1 MKKWCG
7 LLLVLF
13 AFVSAGFGQA
23 ISVNGGSIQ
32 GTITDTSGAVVPNAA
47 ITIRSADTGYNKDA
61 ATDSSGFYSVGP
73 LNPGEYTVD
82 ISATGFQKLS
92 VKTVVRT
99 GTATTGS
106 FKLSVGSTVDT
117 IEVNAG
123 ALQVNTEQAGV
134 SDVLT
139 NEQIQKL
146 PINGRNFLDVAQIEP
161 GVILQSGEDFDPTKA
176 GYSAISVSG
185 VSGRTTRILL
195 DGQDI
200 TDETVG
206 TTIFNVSQGSIDE
219 FQLNRSTQDAS
230 GEVTSTGQVLVATK
244 SGTNAF
250 HGQAFYNFQDSRA
263 VFANSVNGIAPPF
276 QRNQFG
282 GSVGGPIFH
291 DKLFFFGNSE
301 RIKQD
306 SSTSSNIGT
315 TFAAIQAAHPTVP
328 SPYRETYSAVRLDYN
343 GPKGTHFFARANY
356 NVNSVA
362 GNFGNNFELYSN
374 RDNTPG
380 IAGGADFQT
389 GRVTHSFRGSYEK
402 FHNLIADASA
412 SSGYLPFPGV
422 AFQNTTYG
430 LYTGPNV
437 DAPQGTFQSDKQF
450 RYDGSWTRGPHNLR
464 YGYSLN
470 RLQGGGFAAF
480 FGLGPRVRETSGTAF
495 TGPTAANP
503 DALGCGAVAGAA
515 PCKSDPFN
523 GYHASSIVVGNGQG
537 FFTENAGFG
546 LPAGATADWREGA
559 YVQDA
564 WKLRPSFTLT
574 AGVRWSVDTG
584 RANQDL
590 ATPLCSDI
598 TNANFTGATLP
609 CSGNTPLFGQWRS
622 DLGKRVHQSY
632 GNFAPQIGFA
642 YSPGDHKTAVRAG
655 FGLFFES
662 DVFNN
667 TTNARTS
674 LLKQGAFNDFETVCA
689 SGKIGFPDGTTVST
703 ATANGVTRS
712 ISSFCAD
719 TIANAVPYASALQA
733 AFQQNTA
740 QNSISQNG
748 SYVGQTLAPNGVY
761 GAPYRSP
768 YSEQWNAGIQR
779 EIFKGA
785 ILSGDYVHNSTL
797 KIGQVVD
804 QNHIGAARYLNI
816 TAARNAIA
824 ATTASA
830 GCSGG
835 ASEAAVNCAIA
846 TGLNIQDFANNGL
859 DSGINFN
866 GGFPAAYNGLTPDTG
881 AAFPGANPLLGQGS
895 FILPIGRAGYD
906 ALQVVF
912 RQVKAHPVK
921 FVESSNVQIS
931 YSLSRIVTTGS
942 GGAGGNTSDSFF
954 NSLSYDNDDP
964 SAYIGRASLDHKHE
978 VNFGGSFTMKYGP
991 QIGLIG
997 HFYSAPPT
1005 SLFLDSGNVFTNGNI
1020 FQSDIT
1026 GDGTVGDLA
1035 PGTVPGDYMHRV
1047 KPGNLASYI
1056 NNFNGSYAGRLT
1068 PAGQALVSA
1077 NLLTPAQLNALQ
1089 ATIQP
1094 IAQIPGSRG
1103 FSNPTF
1109 RQLDVNF
1116 SYPIRLYRFHEGLS
1130 LEPAIAFYNVANFAN
1145 YGTYGGTL
1153 LNTADA
1159 GDVTNNV
1166 DGTLTGPNTYAN
1178 LNALRTVRGSGTFS
1192 QGSPRSTE
1200 FQLKLNF

>member
-1 MKKWCG
+1 MKK
-7 LLLVLF
+7 LLGLVLMIF
-13 AFVSAGFGQA
+13 AITSMSIGQA
-23 ISVNGGSIQ
+23 VSVNGGSIQ
-32 GTITDTSGAVVPNAA
+32 GTITDTTGAVVPSAQ
-47 ITIRSADTGYNKDA
+47 ITIRGTDTGSVRN
-61 ATDSSGFYSVGP
+61 ATTDNSGFYSEGP
-73 LNPGEYTVD
+73 LNPGNYEVTIV
-82 ISATGFQKLS
+82 APGFQKLD
-92 VKTVVRT
+92 VKTVIRT
-99 GTATTGS
+99 GTATSGS
-106 FKLSVGSTVDT
+106 FKLTVGQSSET

-123 ALQVNTEQAGV
+123 QLQVNTEQAGV

-139 NEQIQKL
+139 NQQIQSL

-161 GVILQSGEDFDPTKA
+161 GVILQSGETFDPTKA

-206 TTIFNVSQGSIDE
+206 TTIFNVSQGSINE

-230 GEVTSTGQVLVATK
+230 GEVTSTGQVLVSTN
-244 SGTNAF
+244 SGTNSF
-250 HGQAFYNFQDSRA
+250 HGQTFYYFQDGRA
-263 VFANSVNGIAPPF
+263 GFANSVNGIDPPF

-282 GSVGGPIFH
+282 GSIGGPIIK

-306 SSTSSNIGT
+306 SATSANIGT
-315 TFAAIQAAHPTVP
+315 VLAAIQAAHPTVP
-328 SPYRETYSAVRLDYN
+328 SPYRETYSVVRLDYN
-343 GPKGTHFFARANY
+343 GPRGGHYYARGNY

-380 IAGGADFQT
+380 IAGGADFQA
-389 GRVTHSFRGSYEK
+389 GRLSHSFRVSYEK
-402 FHNLIADASA
+402 FHNLIVDASA
-412 SSGYLPFPGV
+412 TSGYLPLPGI

-450 RYDGSWTRGPHNLR
+450 RYDGSWTRGTHNFR

-470 RLQGGGFAAF
+470 RIQGGGFASF
-480 FGLGPRVRETSGTAF
+480 FGLGPRLRETKGTLLPGH
-495 TGPTAANP
+495 TGTDVLN
-503 DALGCGAVAGAA
+503 D
-515 PCKSDPFN
+515 
-523 GYHASSIVVGNGQG
+523 YHASSLIVGNGQG
-537 FFTENAGFG
+537 FFTENPGFN
-546 LPAGATADWREGA
+546 LPFGGTADWREGA
-559 YVQDA
+559 YGQDS
-564 WKLRPSFTLT
+564 WKVLPSFTLT
-574 AGVRWSVDTG
+574 AGVRWSTDTG

-598 TNANFTGATLP
+598 TNANFVGATLP
-609 CSGNTPLFGQWRS
+609 CTGNTPLFSQWRS
-622 DLGKRVHQSY
+622 DLGAKVHQSY

-642 YSPGDHKTAVRAG
+642 YSPGDHKTSLRAG

-674 LLKQGAFNDFETVCA
+674 LLKTGAFNNFVSVCGP
-689 SGKIGFPDGTTVST
+689 GKIGFPDGTTVST
-703 ATANGVTRS
+703 ATVNGVSETIPQICAGS
-712 ISSFCAD
+712 IA
-719 TIANAVPYASALQA
+719 AAAPYALALQA
-733 AFQQNTA
+733 AYQANTA
-740 QNSISQNG
+740 AHALSQNG
-748 SYVGQTLAPNGVY
+748 SYVGQTLAPNNVY

-768 YSEQWNAGIQR
+768 YSEQWNFGVQR
-779 EIFKGA
+779 EVFKGA
-785 ILSGDYVHNSTL
+785 IISGDYVHNTTL
-797 KIGQVVD
+797 KIGQIVD
-804 QNHIGAARYLNI
+804 QNHIGAARYLNVQ
-816 TAARNAIA
+816 AAQAAIA
-824 ATTASA
+824 ATTAGSGCTGGFSA
-830 GCSGG
+830 
-835 ASEAAVNCAIA
+835 AAINCAIA
-846 TGLNIQDFANNGL
+846 SGTVDIQSFANNGL

-866 GGFPAAYNGLTPDTG
+866 GGNPAAFTSGRTAATG
-881 AAFPGANPLLGQGS
+881 AAFPGANPLLGTGN
-895 FILPIGRAGYD
+895 FILPIGRTGYD

-912 RQVKAHPVK
+912 REVKAHPVP
-921 FVESSNVQIS
+921 FVENSNIQVS
-931 YSLSRIVTTGS
+931 YSLSRVVASNT
-942 GGAGGNTSDSFF
+942 GGANGTSDAFF
-954 NSLSYDNDDP
+954 NGLSWDNDNP
-964 SAYIGRASLDHKHE
+964 NQYIGRATLDHKHE

-991 QIGLIG
+991 QIGIIG

-1005 SLFLDSGNVFTNGNI
+1005 SLTLDSGNVLTNGNI

-1035 PGTVPGDYMHRV
+1035 PGTVPGDYMHRI
-1047 KPGNLASYI
+1047 KPGNLGAYI
-1056 NNFNGSYAGRLT
+1056 NNFNSTYAGRLT
-1068 PAGQALVSA
+1068 PAGQALVNA
-1077 NLLTPAQLNALQ
+1077 NLISPAQLNALSGVVQPLAQLPQ
-1089 ATIQP
+1089 ATSI
-1094 IAQIPGSRG
+1094 G
-1103 FSNPTF
+1103 NPTF

-1145 YGTYGGTL
+1145 YGTPISGTL
-1153 LNTADA
+1153 INTADA
-1159 GDVTNNV
+1159 GASVNTT

-1200 FQLKLNF
+1200 FQLRLNF